1 VPSEDSRAATGDK
14 LDSHEGWQPLR
25 SGRLVGVDLI
35 PVAHVAHALQRF
47 GNRYL
52 NRVYTRGEIDSC
64 PSPSLPTGSPAAS
77 HFAAR
82 FAAKEAAFKAL
93 HGGDETSAPD
103 ARNEPFDWRTIEV
116 LRRPDGS
123 PSLRLHGRMRALAE
137 RRGVRHLDVS
147 LSHDGDYAIAFVV
160 GEAVSAGECNRS

>member
-1 VPSEDSRAATGDK
+1 M
-14 LDSHEGWQPLR
+14 
-25 SGRLVGVDLI
+25 
-35 PVAHVAHALQRF
+35 PVAHVAQSLEQF
-47 GNRYL
+47 GDRYL
-52 NRVYTRGEIDSC
+52 NRVYTRAEIDSYA
-64 PSPSLPTGSPAAS
+64 SSASQAS

-103 ARNEPFDWRTIEV
+103 ARDEPFDWRTIEV

-123 PSLRLHGRMRALAE
+123 PSLRLHGRMRDLAE
-137 RRGVRHLDVS
+137 RRGVRHLDLS

-160 GEAVSAGECNRS
+160 GEAVSPGECNRS

>member
-1 VPSEDSRAATGDK
+1 MPIEDSRATKGDE
-14 LDSHEGWQPLR
+14 LGNHDGWQPLR
-25 SGRLVGVDLI
+25 SGRLLGVDLM
-35 PVAHVAHALQRF
+35 PVSHVAHALHHF
-47 GNRYL
+47 GDRYL
-52 NRVYTRGEIDSC
+52 NRVYTRAEIDSC
-64 PSPSLPTGSPAAS
+64 PSLAAA
-77 HFAAR
+77 HFAGR

-93 HGGDETSAPD
+93 HGGDETSSSD

-137 RRGVRHLDVS
+137 RRGVRHLDLS

-160 GEAVSAGECNRS
+160 GEAASPGDCNRS